1 MAEERAHTPV
11 GSNTAGAAGIQGEAA
26 GNRERVHAANHEK
39 LVRIFAAGGKQHQGI
54 GIELEHLLLHKN
66 TGAPV
71 AYEGPDGVGELLRRL
86 SVYYERGLYDQG
98 NLVGLVRGDQ
108 VVSLEPGL
116 QLELS
121 AGPYETVMEVERVY
135 LSFREELDRI
145 LEDIGLMTP
154 MLGYTPSALAEEAPH
169 IRNFRYACMQ
179 RFLGAQAPEG
189 VEMMHCSSSL
199 QVNIDYTDEADAM
212 RKFRVAQALSPLLA
226 LMTDNS
232 PIYRKKP
239 RTGNIVRTCIWGAMN
254 QDRVDTVPGSFAP
267 GFGFDGYADYIL
279 SRQAILV
286 PNAPGIRVP
295 HDADAPVDPE
305 GKWVWAGDATFDDIY
320 QRPMTDQEAEHALT
334 MVWPD
339 VRLRGYLEIRPGD
352 AMPFDYVLS
361 FTALIKNLFYNQA
374 NLDVLETLTAGVDE
388 DDINAA
394 KRELERKGYAGTVYG
409 RPMSFWANVLTQLA
423 FSVSQGEERIYFE
436 PLMSMAKYEFTLAD
450 AYKDPAKRDA
460 SYREALDAL
469 PADSYAPRIGIL
481 PRYDFESTGIS
492 LSTGYTSG
500 VLAAGGLPLVLP
512 ITDDPGTLRR
522 FIHACDGFIV
532 PGGSDIDPEF
542 YGQKRD
548 MHLHRVIRQRDEMEI
563 ALIPAILAAEKPLL
577 GICRGM
583 QALNVARGGT
593 LFQDIHSSIAGEH
606 IQHVQAR
613 PFDRP
618 VHDVDIDPDSKL
630 AHIMGTVHCRVNTMH
645 HQSIAQAGKGVRV
658 VAKAPDG
665 VTEAIEMPDA
675 DFVVGV
681 QWHPEFLWPAHAEE
695 KRLFQG
701 LVDAAARRRKRDAAL
716 EGNATPS
723 DPGSR

>member
-1 MAEERAHTPV
+1 MSDTPSPLTPEQV
-11 GSNTAGAAGIQGEAA
+11 HDINRRKLAGIFEAGCKKSQG
-26 GNRERVHAANHEK
+26 
-39 LVRIFAAGGKQHQGI
+39 L

-66 TGAPV
+66 TGEPV

-86 SVYYERGLYDQG
+86 SPFYERELYDQG

-121 AGPYETVMEVERVY
+121 AGPYGSVMEVERVY
-135 LSFREELDRI
+135 LRFREELDRI
-145 LEDIGLMTP
+145 LEDLGLMTP
-154 MLGYTPSALAEEAPH
+154 MLGYTPSALVGQAPH

-199 QVNIDYTDEADAM
+199 QVNIDYEDEADAM
-212 RKFRVAQALSPLLA
+212 RKFRVAQALSPMLA

-232 PIYRKKP
+232 PVYRRKP

-254 QDRVDTVPGSFAP
+254 QDRVGTVPGSFAP
-267 GFGFDGYADYIL
+267 DFGFDGYADYIL

-286 PNAPGIRVP
+286 PNAPGICVP
-295 HDADAPVDPE
+295 HDADAPVDPTGE
-305 GKWVWAGDATFDDIY
+305 WVWAGDATFDEIY
-320 QRPMTDQEAEHALT
+320 RRPMTDAEAQHALT

-361 FTALIKNLFYNQA
+361 FTAMIAELFYNRA

-388 DDINAA
+388 NDVNAA

-409 RPMSFWANVLTQLA
+409 RPMSFWANLLTQLA
-423 FSVSQGEERIYFE
+423 FSVSGSEERIYFE
-436 PLMSMAKYEFTLAD
+436 PLMGMAKYEFTLAD
-450 AYKDPAKRDA
+450 VYRDPAKRDA
-460 SYREALDAL
+460 SYRDAL
-469 PADSYAPRIGIL
+469 ESVPADSYAPRIGIL

-492 LSTGYTSG
+492 LSAGYTAG
-500 VLAAGGLPLVLP
+500 VLAAGGLPMVLP
-512 ITDDPGTLRR
+512 ITDDPAMLHR
-522 FIHACDGFIV
+522 FICACDGFIV
-532 PGGSDIDPEF
+532 PGGSDIDPKF

-548 MHLHRVIRQRDEMEI
+548 VRLHRVIRRRDEMEI
-563 ALIPAILAAEKPLL
+563 AFIPLILAAEKPLL

-593 LFQDIHSSIAGEH
+593 LYQDIHSAIAGEH
-606 IQHVQAR
+606 IQHVQGR
-613 PFDRP
+613 PFERP
-618 VHDVDIDPDSKL
+618 THEVDIAPDSKL
-630 AHIMGTVHCRVNTMH
+630 ARIMGTGHCRVNTLH
-645 HQSIAQAGKGVRV
+645 HQSIAEAGNGVRV

-665 VTEAIEMPDA
+665 VAEAIEMPDA

-681 QWHPEFLWPAHAEE
+681 QWHPEYLWPAHAEE
-695 KRLFQG
+695 LRLFQG
-701 LVDAAARRRKRDAAL
+701 LVEAAARRKSRDADGGSA
-716 EGNATPS
+716 EGE
-723 DPGSR
+723 

>member
-135 LSFREELDRI
+135 LRFREELDRI

-339 VRLRGYLEIRPGD
+339 VRLRGYLEIPTGRCHAVRLRALVHGLDQEPVLQPGEPGRAGD
-352 AMPFDYVLS
+352 AD
-361 FTALIKNLFYNQA
+361 
-374 NLDVLETLTAGVDE
+374 
-388 DDINAA
+388 
-394 KRELERKGYAGTVYG
+394 G
-409 RPMSFWANVLTQLA
+409 R
-423 FSVSQGEERIYFE
+423 
-436 PLMSMAKYEFTLAD
+436 
-450 AYKDPAKRDA
+450 
-460 SYREALDAL
+460 
-469 PADSYAPRIGIL
+469 
-481 PRYDFESTGIS
+481 
-492 LSTGYTSG
+492 
-500 VLAAGGLPLVLP
+500 
-512 ITDDPGTLRR
+512 
-522 FIHACDGFIV
+522 
-532 PGGSDIDPEF
+532 
-542 YGQKRD
+542 
-548 MHLHRVIRQRDEMEI
+548 
-563 ALIPAILAAEKPLL
+563 
-577 GICRGM
+577 RG
-583 QALNVARGGT
+583 
-593 LFQDIHSSIAGEH
+593 
-606 IQHVQAR
+606 
-613 PFDRP
+613 
-618 VHDVDIDPDSKL
+618 
-630 AHIMGTVHCRVNTMH
+630 
-645 HQSIAQAGKGVRV
+645 
-658 VAKAPDG
+658 
-665 VTEAIEMPDA
+665 
-675 DFVVGV
+675 
-681 QWHPEFLWPAHAEE
+681 
-695 KRLFQG
+695 
-701 LVDAAARRRKRDAAL
+701 
-716 EGNATPS
+716 
-723 DPGSR
+723 